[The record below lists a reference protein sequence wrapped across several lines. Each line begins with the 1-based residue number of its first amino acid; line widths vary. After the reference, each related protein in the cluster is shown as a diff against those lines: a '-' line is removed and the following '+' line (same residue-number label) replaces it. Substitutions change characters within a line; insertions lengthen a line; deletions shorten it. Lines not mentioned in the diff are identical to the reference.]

1 MWHRALV
8 ILVFLSFTLVTHAQ
22 ESDSQRHR
30 RYVVAPSESLLLV
43 IASQPDSPLK
53 FEDAR
58 LLTSAND
65 DGAWGASYKLRN
77 CGTKP
82 IQTFTAVMWTSYGSG
97 GTLGGPRRNE
107 NTLIMPGETV
117 NGANDE
123 IVPLT
128 DELRDKL
135 QLRGPMKAVV
145 VLIVESVK
153 FADGSVYNNEA
164 VSRALLAY
172 FLDVSD
178 KVDRVSRQK

>member
-1 MWHRALV
+1 
-8 ILVFLSFTLVTHAQ
+8 
-22 ESDSQRHR
+22 
-30 RYVVAPSESLLLV
+30 
-43 IASQPDSPLK
+43 
-53 FEDAR
+53 
-58 LLTSAND
+58 
-65 DGAWGASYKLRN
+65 
-77 CGTKP
+77 
-82 IQTFTAVMWTSYGSG
+82 
-97 GTLGGPRRNE
+97 
-107 NTLIMPGETV
+107 MPGETV

>member
-1 MWHRALV
+1 MWYRATV
-8 ILVFLSFTLVTHAQ
+8 ILVFLSFTLITQAQ
-22 ESDSQRHR
+22 QSDSHRHR
-30 RYVVAPSESLLLV
+30 RYVVVPSESLLLV

-53 FEDAR
+53 FEDAK
-58 LLTSAND
+58 LLISAD
-65 DGAWGASYKLRN
+65 ADGDWGGSYNLYN

-82 IQTFTAVMWTSYGSG
+82 IKTFTVVMWTSYGSG

-107 NTLIMPGETV
+107 TTLIMPGETV

-145 VLIVESVK
+145 VLMVESVK
-153 FADGSVYNNEA
+153 FADGSVYNNQA